1 MNNFFMHQALEEA
14 QKARQKNEVPI
25 GAVIV
30 CENQVI
36 ARAFNTCEQQKN
48 PLVHAEMVVI
58 QNAAQFKNNWRL
70 NDCDLYVTL
79 EPCPMCLGAL
89 FQARI
94 RALYFGA
101 CDDKRIANPVFPSLK
116 SVTSLN
122 DNNHNL
128 LIQGGILEQECATL
142 LKDFFKEK
150 RK

>member
-1 MNNFFMHQALEEA
+1 MRQALEEA
-14 QKARQKNEVPI
+14 QKALQKNEVPI

-30 CENQVI
+30 SENQVI
-36 ARAFNTCEQQKN
+36 AHAFNTCEQQKN
-48 PLVHAEMVVI
+48 PLAHAEMVVI
-58 QNAAQFKNNWRL
+58 QNAVQFKNNWRL

-94 RALYFGA
+94 RALHFGA
-101 CDDKRIANPVFPSLK
+101 SDDKRISKPVFPSLK
-116 SVTSLN
+116 SITSLN

-128 LIQGGILEQECATL
+128 LIQGGILEKECATL
-142 LKDFFKEK
+142 LKDFFREK